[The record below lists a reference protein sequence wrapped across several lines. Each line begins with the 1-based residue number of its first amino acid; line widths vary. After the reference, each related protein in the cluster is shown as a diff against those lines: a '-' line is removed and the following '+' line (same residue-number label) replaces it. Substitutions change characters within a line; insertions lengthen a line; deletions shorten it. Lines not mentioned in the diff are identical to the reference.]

1 MKTISAT
8 AHAMTGVHGSAVTR
22 DELFELARLWDDVG
36 GNIVEVGTQCGQTSR
51 ALAMHAPQRIVFTV
65 DTLHPSDLCD
75 MQKGEQPTLENVAWH
90 CRGLPNVFVSL
101 DGFESFR
108 MENKGIRMAFIDG
121 DHTLEGVARDTAKVL
136 NYAVRAGRKFVIAW
150 HDYNVGD
157 DHWCGV
163 YRVVEHLHASGRIP
177 EHFHVSGTRLAFA
190 VINPQS

>member
-1 MKTISAT
+1 MKTLAAT
-8 AHAMTGVHGSAVTR
+8 DYNMTHVHGSAVTQH
-22 DELFELARLWDDVG
+22 ELWELARLWDDVG

-65 DTLHPSDLCD
+65 DTLHPCNLCD
-75 MQKGEQPTLENVAWH
+75 VQKPEQPTLENVAWH

-108 MENKGIRMAFIDG
+108 MENKDIRMAFIDG
-121 DHTLEGVARDTAKVL
+121 DHTFDGVCMDTAKVL
-136 NYAVRAGRKFVIAW
+136 NYAVRTGRKFVIAW

-157 DHWCGV
+157 DGWCGV
-163 YRVVEHLHASGRIP
+163 YRVVEHLHSSGRIS
-177 EHFHVSGTRLAFA
+177 EHSHVSGTRLAFT